1 MEHKR
6 FLFRVLVL
14 ALVVPLA
21 GCYAPAGYG
30 VVAPPPVVGVGYG
43 YGGISPG
50 WVGGYGYGGGYRYG
64 GYGWRGG
71 YYHGGYRHGVY
82 ARGGYYH
89 GGYRGGY
96 HGVRVRH

>member
-6 FLFRVLVL
+6 LLFRGLVL

-50 WVGGYGYGGGYRYG
+50 WVGGYGYGGYYGSPGWVG
-64 GYGWRGG
+64 GYGYG
-71 YYHGGYRHGVY
+71 
-82 ARGGYYH
+82 
-89 GGYRGGY
+89 GGY